1 VLATAAALAGGAAA
15 ASEAKPMHV
24 MSLNLCTDGLILDLL
39 PAERITSVTYLARS
53 ASNSFRS
60 SEAARV
66 PINYGTGEEALVE
79 KPDLVLAG
87 SYTTTATRAILKR
100 LGVAVLEVP
109 PANSFDDIRAVTRRV
124 GQALGEEQKAEL
136 LIAKMDATLNRLAT
150 GKPSG
155 VIRVSG
161 WNGGGSIPGKGTL
174 FDAILTAAGGVN
186 IASSLPDT
194 RSGSFD
200 IEELLMARPDVLAY
214 GADSNGTPAL
224 RTDADQHPLIL
235 KLFGNRRVKYPEVL
249 YSCGVPEIADATV
262 EFRSNLLAAM
272 QGHEQP

>member
-1 VLATAAALAGGAAA
+1 MLATGAAA
-15 ASEAKPMHV
+15 ADSKPMHV

-39 PAERITSVTYLARS
+39 PAGRIASVTYLSRS
-53 ASNSFRS
+53 PSNSFRS

-66 PINYGTGEEALVE
+66 PINYGTAEEALVE

-87 SYTTTATRAILKR
+87 TYTTTATRAMLKR

-109 PANSFDDIRAVTRRV
+109 PANSFEDIRAVTRRV
-124 GQALGEEQKAEL
+124 GRALGEEDKAES
-136 LIAKMDATLNRLAT
+136 LIGRMDATLSRLSAERP
-150 GKPSG
+150 GG

-186 IASSLPDT
+186 IASSLPDS

-214 GADSNGTPAL
+214 GADSNGKPAR

-235 KLFGNRRVKYPEVL
+235 KIYKNRRVEYPEVL
-249 YSCGVPEIADATV
+249 YSCGVPEIADAAA
-262 EFRSNLLAAM
+262 EFRAKLLAAM
-272 QGHEQP
+272 NGHDQP

>member
-1 VLATAAALAGGAAA
+1 
-15 ASEAKPMHV
+15 
-24 MSLNLCTDGLILDLL
+24 MSLNLCTDGLLLDLL
-39 PAERITSVTYLARS
+39 PAGRIASVTFLSRS
-53 ASNSFRS
+53 PSNSFRS
-60 SEAARV
+60 AEAAGV
-66 PINYGTGEEALVE
+66 PINYGTAEEALIE

-87 SYTTTATRAILKR
+87 TYTTTATRALLKK
-100 LGVAVLEVP
+100 LGMAVLEVP
-109 PANSFDDIRAVTRRV
+109 PANSFEDIRAVTRRV
-124 GQALGEEQKAEL
+124 GRAVGEEQKAES
-136 LIAKMDATLNRLAT
+136 LIAKMDATLRELAAE
-150 GKPSG
+150 KPAG

-235 KLFGNRRVKYPEVL
+235 KIYRNRRVKYPEVL
-249 YSCGVPEIADATV
+249 YSCGVPEIADATA
-262 EFRSNLLAAM
+262 EFRANLLAAIK
-272 QGHEQP
+272 GREQP

>member
-1 VLATAAALAGGAAA
+1 MFSVAAVLATGAAA
-15 ASEAKPMHV
+15 ADSKPMHV

-39 PAERITSVTYLARS
+39 PAGRIASVTYLSRS
-53 ASNSFRS
+53 PSNSFRS

-66 PINYGTGEEALVE
+66 PINYGTAEEALVE

-87 SYTTTATRAILKR
+87 TYTTTATRAMLKR

-109 PANSFDDIRAVTRRV
+109 PANSFEDIRAVTRRV
-124 GQALGEEQKAEL
+124 GRALGEEDKAES
-136 LIAKMDATLNRLAT
+136 LIGRMDATLSRLSAERP
-150 GKPSG
+150 GS

-186 IASSLPDT
+186 IASSLPDS

-214 GADSNGTPAL
+214 GADSNGKPAR

-235 KLFGNRRVKYPEVL
+235 KIYKNRRVEYPEVL
-249 YSCGVPEIADATV
+249 YSCGVPEIADAAA
-262 EFRSNLLAAM
+262 EFRAKLLAAM
-272 QGHEQP
+272 NGHDQP

>member
-1 VLATAAALAGGAAA
+1 LFSVAAVLATGAAA
-15 ASEAKPMHV
+15 ADSKPMHV

-39 PAERITSVTYLARS
+39 PAGRIASVTYLSRS
-53 ASNSFRS
+53 PSNSFRS

-66 PINYGTGEEALVE
+66 PINYGTAEEALVE

-87 SYTTTATRAILKR
+87 TYTTTATRAMLKR

-109 PANSFDDIRAVTRRV
+109 PANSFEDIRAVTRRV
-124 GQALGEEQKAEL
+124 GRALGEEDKAES
-136 LIAKMDATLNRLAT
+136 LIGRMDATLSRLSAERP
-150 GKPSG
+150 GS

-186 IASSLPDT
+186 IASSLPDS

-214 GADSNGTPAL
+214 GADSNGKPAR

-235 KLFGNRRVKYPEVL
+235 KIYKNRRVEYPEVL
-249 YSCGVPEIADATV
+249 YSCGVPEIADAAA
-262 EFRSNLLAAM
+262 EFRAKLLAAM
-272 QGHEQP
+272 NGHDQP

>member
-1 VLATAAALAGGAAA
+1 MTAALAGGAALA
-15 ASEAKPMHV
+15 ADSKPMRV
-24 MSLNLCTDGLILDLL
+24 MSLNLCTDGLLLDLL
-39 PAERITSVTYLARS
+39 PAERIASVTYLSRS
-53 ASNSFRS
+53 PSNSFRS

-66 PINYGTGEEALVE
+66 PINYGTAEEALVE

-87 SYTTTATRAILKR
+87 TYTTTATRSMLKR
-100 LGVAVLEVP
+100 LGAKVLEVP
-109 PANSFDDIRAVTRRV
+109 PANSFEDIRAVTRRV
-124 GQALGEEQKAEL
+124 GRAVGEAHKAEA
-136 LIAKMDATLNRLAT
+136 LIAKMDATLSGLSAD
-150 GKPSG
+150 KPSV

-161 WNGGGSIPGKGTL
+161 WNGGGSIPGRGTL

-224 RTDADQHPLIL
+224 RTDEDQHPLIL
-235 KLFGNRRVKYPEVL
+235 RIYKNRRVKYPEVL

-262 EFRSNLLAAM
+262 EFRTHMLAAM
-272 QGHEQP
+272 KGSDQP

>member
-1 VLATAAALAGGAAA
+1 
-15 ASEAKPMHV
+15 MHV

-39 PAERITSVTYLARS
+39 PAGRIASVTYLSRS

-66 PINYGTGEEALVE
+66 PINYGTAEEALVE

-87 SYTTTATRAILKR
+87 TYTTTATRAMLKR
-100 LGVAVLEVP
+100 LRIAVLEVP
-109 PANSFDDIRAVTRRV
+109 PANSFEDIRAVTRRV
-124 GQALGEEQKAEL
+124 GQALGEEYKAES
-136 LIAKMDATLNRLAT
+136 LIAKMDATLRELSSD
-150 GKPSG
+150 KPAG

-214 GADSNGTPAL
+214 GADSNGASAL
-224 RTDADQHPLIL
+224 RTDSDQHPLIL
-235 KLFGNRRVKYPEVL
+235 KIYENRRVKYPEVL

-262 EFRSNLLAAM
+262 EFRTRLLAAM
-272 QGHEQP
+272 KGRERP

>member
-1 VLATAAALAGGAAA
+1 VLSVAAALAVSAAA
-15 ASEAKPMHV
+15 AAAGKPMHV
-24 MSLNLCTDGLILDLL
+24 MSLNLCTDGLILDIL
-39 PAERITSVTYLARS
+39 PPERIASVTYLSRS

-66 PINYGTGEEALVE
+66 PINYGTAEEALVE

-87 SYTTTATRAILKR
+87 TYTTTATRAMLKN
-100 LGVAVLEVP
+100 LGVAILEVP
-109 PANSFDDIRAVTRRV
+109 PANSFEDIGAVTRRV
-124 GQALGEEQKAEL
+124 GRAVGEEHKAEM
-136 LIAKMDATLNRLAT
+136 LIARMEAILRELSVH
-150 GKPSG
+150 KPSV

-186 IASSLPDT
+186 IATSLPDT

-214 GADSNGTPAL
+214 GADSNGTSAL
-224 RTDADQHPLIL
+224 RTDADQHPVIL
-235 KLFGNRRVKYPEVL
+235 RLYKNRRVQYPEVL

-262 EFRSNLLAAM
+262 AFRSNLLAAA
-272 QGHEQP
+272 QGRDQP